1 VQRFRP
7 ESDVY
12 TARALSALTVRAL
25 DPTTWEAFDRLIEGD
40 GGVWGGCWCIGFH
53 MDPEA
58 PKGQLRPHRENK
70 ERLVREGRAQA
81 ALVFDGDACVG
92 WCQFG
97 RTAELCNIKHR
108 KQYFNELEGS
118 LPDWRLTCFYVG
130 KRHRKRGVARLALAG
145 AVAEIARLGGG
156 TAEGYPESV
165 EGRKTSSSF
174 LYGGTLAMFERE
186 GFERVR
192 RLGMHHWVV
201 SRTI

>member
-1 VQRFRP
+1 MNRMG
-7 ESDVY
+7 E
-12 TARALSALTVRAL
+12 LTVRPL
-25 DPTTWEAFDRLIEGD
+25 DLSSWEAYDRFIEAE

-53 MDPEA
+53 FDPDG

-81 ALVFDGDACVG
+81 ALVFDGEDCVG
-92 WCQFG
+92 WCQYG

-108 KQYFNELEGS
+108 KQYFAEMEGG
-118 LPDWRLTCFYVG
+118 LPDWRVTCFYAG
-130 KRHRKRGVARLALAG
+130 KRHRKRGVARLALRG
-145 AVAEIARLGGG
+145 AVEAMAQQGGG
-156 TAEGYPESV
+156 HVEGYPESV

-174 LYGGTLAMFERE
+174 LYGGTVAMFERE

-201 SRTI
+201 AKSL